1 MKATLTVYF
10 NREPKEII
18 VEKPAGEW
26 MAFDAFLKS
35 VGFRRSKYNGLRIDG
50 RFKFVSF
57 SEDEIEAVIAI
68 VKSGGN
74 YLTSGNLDYT
84 FQI

>member
-1 MKATLTVYF
+1 MKATMTAYF
-10 NREPKEII
+10 NREPLEVI

-26 MAFDAFLKS
+26 MSFDGFLKS
-35 VGFRRSKYNGLRIDG
+35 LGFRRSRYNGLRIDG

-57 SEDEIEAVIAI
+57 NLDELETVIAI